1 MKKSDLMLLIKSN
14 LTIIKNE
21 ELLSS
26 IKLHRDYFEIY
37 HKEEPMYPDIQE
49 FNNYFNILK
58 QEYLAARNASLES
71 ENNINN
77 LRIKCTHDVRLCY
90 HSLFFSNNKCV
101 LCGKDISSDNCC
113 SFKESN
119 YRNKHTVTF
128 DSRYQ
133 EDEDEMPYEIKD
145 GKTLEEVLLLM
156 KDLIK
161 DYNDNADID
170 LVDIFN
176 QAQVA
181 NADINLE
188 KRKQEKYVLIIGGT
202 NKEFIDDNQQTYISN
217 PNEID
222 SYYFYNYFKSLL
234 NTKVAV
240 LDNKET
246 FSNNEYLDAQETNN
260 ISLKSYTSIKS
271 LNYTLKSFNDV
282 TFNNDIT
289 FNLIINISLLK
300 EYSISNNQII
310 ASEYTLNLS
319 DIFPNTH
326 IINIKIINCQED
338 LNKIK
343 YTIGLNNIIYD
354 QEKKQFFYYVDK
366 NELLNN
372 NMETTC
378 QKIKKLIISK

>member
-1 MKKSDLMLLIKSN
+1 MKKIDIMNLIESN
-14 LTIIKNE
+14 LTILKNQ
-21 ELLSS
+21 ELISS
-26 IKLHRDYFEIY
+26 IKLHKDYFDIY

-49 FNNYFNILK
+49 FNNDFNILK
-58 QEYLAARNASLES
+58 REYLAARNASLES

-90 HSLFFSNNKCV
+90 HYLFFSNNKCV
-101 LCGKDISSDNCC
+101 LCGKDISSDNCF

-133 EDEDEMPYEIKD
+133 EDEDEMPYEITD
-145 GKTLEEVLLLM
+145 GKTIEEVLLLI

-161 DYNDNADID
+161 DYNDNDDID

-176 QAQVA
+176 QDQVA

-217 PNEID
+217 LNEID

-234 NTKVAV
+234 NTKVAII
-240 LDNKET
+240 DNNET
-246 FSNNEYLDAQETNN
+246 FSNKQYVGVEENN
-260 ISLKSYTSIKS
+260 NTYLKSYTSIKS
-271 LNYTLKSFNDV
+271 LNYTLKSFN
-282 TFNNDIT
+282 NIT
-289 FNLIINISLLK
+289 FDLIINVSSLIK
-300 EYSISNNQII
+300 YSINSNQII
-310 ASEYTLNLS
+310 TSEYTLNLS
-319 DIFPNTH
+319 NIFPNTH
-326 IINIKIINCQED
+326 VINIKIINNQED

-343 YTIGLNNIIYD
+343 NTIGLNNIIYD
-354 QEKKQFFYYVDK
+354 QDKNQFFYYVEK

-378 QKIKKLIISK
+378 QKIKKLIINQS